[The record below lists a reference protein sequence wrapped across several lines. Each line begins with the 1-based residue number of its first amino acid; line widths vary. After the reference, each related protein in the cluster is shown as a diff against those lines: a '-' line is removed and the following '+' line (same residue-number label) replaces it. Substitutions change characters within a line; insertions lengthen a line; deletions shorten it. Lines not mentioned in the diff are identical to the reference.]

1 MNTEQK
7 HTPGPWHVDYA
18 QGIIAADGTVVAYVE
33 ADHSD
38 TPTPDGNLIAAAPD
52 LLEAARLQERHEWA
66 RRNLESIGADRLH
79 PSRLSLVMEVER
91 TAHEASMARKA
102 AIAKAE
108 GKA

>member
-7 HTPGPWHVDYA
+7 HSPGPWLVDYA

-52 LLEAARLQERHEWA
+52 LLEALEHYISTVPPRCTDGDEKWHKAR
-66 RRNLESIGADRLH
+66 
-79 PSRLSLVMEVER
+79 
-91 TAHEASMARKA
+91 A
-102 AIAKAE
+102 AIAKA
-108 GKA
+108 KP